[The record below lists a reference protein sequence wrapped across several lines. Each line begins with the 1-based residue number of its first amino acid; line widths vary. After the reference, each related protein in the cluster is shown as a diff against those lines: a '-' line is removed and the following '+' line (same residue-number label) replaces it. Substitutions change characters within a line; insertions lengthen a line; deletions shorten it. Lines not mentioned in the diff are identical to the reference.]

1 MFSLRADNEKRDK
14 SIRQFGRE
22 NGEMEQTKWGRPT
35 VAAINLEAIR
45 ENVRNTARMAG
56 PDTGVIAVVKADG
69 YGHGAVRVAEAALD
83 AGAMMLAVATPD
95 EAVELREA
103 GLKADILLLGASPV
117 PFARV
122 AAEMGIII
130 TADSPAWMEKV
141 AGEAPDFG
149 RPLRVHLKVD
159 TGMGRLG
166 VRSGEDLLRMYRTA
180 RAAKIMVDG
189 VFTHFATADEP
200 DNDVWR
206 KQASGFRE
214 AVALLPERPRLVHAS
229 NSAAAFIHPECKF
242 DAVRLG
248 ISMYGIAPSGFVG
261 ERLPFPLSPALT
273 LSTELVH
280 VKRIGRGDTV
290 SYGATYQATGDE
302 WVGTIPIGYADGFLR
317 GLGGQDVLI
326 GGRRCPVVGRVC
338 MDQCMVRLPREM
350 APGEPVI
357 LLGKQGDEEI
367 RPDEW
372 ADRLGTIPYEVVVTL
387 SKRIPRVYLQGCGEY

>member
-1 MFSLRADNEKRDK
+1 
-14 SIRQFGRE
+14 
-22 NGEMEQTKWGRPT
+22 MEQTKWGRPT
-35 VAAINLEAIR
+35 VASVDLEAIR
-45 ENVRNTARMAG
+45 ENVRNTARIAG

-83 AGAMMLAVATPD
+83 AGAMMLAVATPE

-103 GLKADILLLGASPV
+103 GLEADILLLGASPV

-122 AAEMGIII
+122 ASEMGIII
-130 TADSPAWMEKV
+130 TADSPTWMEQV

-149 RPLRVHLKVD
+149 RPLQVHLKVD

-180 RAAKIMVDG
+180 RAAKIVVDG

-200 DNDVWR
+200 DNEVWR

-229 NSAAAFIHPECKF
+229 NSAAAFMHPDCRF

-248 ISMYGIAPSGFVG
+248 ISLYGIAPSGFVG
-261 ERLPFPLSPALT
+261 EHLPFPLRPALT

-290 SYGATYQATGDE
+290 SYGATYRAASDE
-302 WVGTIPIGYADGFLR
+302 WIGTLPIGYADGFLR

-326 GGRRCPVVGRVC
+326 GGRRCPVVGRIC

>member
-1 MFSLRADNEKRDK
+1 
-14 SIRQFGRE
+14 
-22 NGEMEQTKWGRPT
+22 MEQMNWGRPT
-35 VAAINLEAIR
+35 VLAVDLEAIR
-45 ENVRNTARMAG
+45 ENVRNTARIAG

-69 YGHGAVRVAEAALD
+69 YGHGAVRIAEAALE
-83 AGAMMLAVATPD
+83 AGALMLAVATPE

-103 GLKADILLLGASPV
+103 GLEADILLLGASPV

-122 AAEMGIII
+122 AAEKDIII
-130 TADSPAWMEKV
+130 TADSPAWMEEV
-141 AGEAPDFG
+141 AADAPDFR

-166 VRSGEDLLRMYRTA
+166 VRSGEDLLRMHKTA
-180 RAAKIMVDG
+180 RAGKILVDG
-189 VFTHFATADEP
+189 IFTHFATADEP
-200 DNDVWR
+200 DNEVWR

-214 AVALLPERPRLVHAS
+214 AVSMLPERPRLVHAS
-229 NSAAAFIHPECKF
+229 NSAAAFMHPECKF

-261 ERLPFPLSPALT
+261 DRLPFPLSPALT

-280 VKRIGRGDTV
+280 VKRISRGDTV
-290 SYGATYQATGDE
+290 SYGATYRASGDE
-302 WVGTIPIGYADGFLR
+302 WIGTLPIGYADGLLR

-326 GGRRCPVVGRVC
+326 GGRRCPVVGRIC

-350 APGEPVI
+350 APGEPVV
-357 LLGKQGDEEI
+357 LLGSQGGEEI

-372 ADRLGTIPYEVVVTL
+372 AERLGTIPYEVVVTL
-387 SKRIPRVYLQGCGEY
+387 SKRIPRVYLNELGEY